1 MPEMDMRRMQEEAAR
16 RAREMQSRAR
26 QSRQPEHTAQEH
38 AAPPL
43 NAQPG
48 RQRPMESAASPFNA
62 QPGRQRPAN
71 TPAPE
76 PAPPPPPAPS
86 AVEAAL
92 QAPGGEA
99 PKSLLDELFMDR
111 ERTVLLALL
120 LLLSGEEGSHEL
132 MFALLFLLM

>member
-48 RQRPMESAASPFNA
+48 RQRP
-62 QPGRQRPAN
+62 AN
-71 TPAPE
+71 IPAPE
-76 PAPPPPPAPS
+76 PAPPPPPPPPVQPPPAPP

>member
-26 QSRQPEHTAQEH
+26 QSRPRPMETAPQ
-38 AAPPL
+38 AQT
-43 NAQPG
+43 AQPG
-48 RQRPMESAASPFNA
+48 RP
-62 QPGRQRPAN
+62 RQAN

-76 PAPPPPPAPS
+76 PPPAPPPEAPAPQ
-86 AVEAAL
+86 AVEAAIPAI
-92 QAPGGEA
+92 QAEAPGGPA